1 MINQILLLG
10 NHQSHHQCAHNNW
23 KENAA
28 MEIPP
33 VNGKEN
39 TKSIKAKEVILA
51 GQSIISGVNGKGLST
66 DKFVTVVR
74 DIPSVR

>member
-1 MINQILLLG
+1 
-10 NHQSHHQCAHNNW
+10 
-23 KENAA
+23 

-33 VNGKEN
+33 VNRKEN

-51 GQSIISGVNGKGLST
+51 GESIISGVNGKGLST
-66 DKFVTVVR
+66 DKFATVVR

>member
-1 MINQILLLG
+1 
-10 NHQSHHQCAHNNW
+10 
-23 KENAA
+23 

-39 TKSIKAKEVILA
+39 TKSVKAKEVILA

>member
-1 MINQILLLG
+1 
-10 NHQSHHQCAHNNW
+10 
-23 KENAA
+23 

-39 TKSIKAKEVILA
+39 TKSIRAKEVILA
-51 GQSIISGVNGKGLST
+51 GESIISGVNGKGLST
-66 DKFVTVVR
+66 DKFATVVR